1 MVSAMHIHKVKT
13 ENSKLK
19 SMVSAMHIH
28 KVKTQNYGVCDSVI
42 LSVITNYSSMYLSM
56 L

>member
-1 MVSAMHIHKVKT
+1 MHILKVKT

-19 SMVSAMHIH
+19 SMVSATRIY
-28 KVKTQNYGVCDSVI
+28 KVKTQISKPKSLEYATLLYFVFIS
-42 LSVITNYSSMYLSM
+42 YSSMYLSM